1 MKKNFLLA
9 IAVMLMTAVSSFA
22 QNEQKEY
29 NMVITLNNGTT
40 VTLGHNDIKDI
51 TFNDGE
57 ISISGDVVSTID
69 NLRDFTYYLDNKMMV
84 VRDEQNTRIQE
95 LEDNMAKLSEDTYNK
110 FSNMATLLGDTDK
123 KFNNMATAVD
133 ENFAIYND
141 ALNKMAATTDENFAI
156 YNNALNEMAS
166 IMDNNINA
174 IVAMIEQLHPE
185 IANSPKFKAVKA
197 AAAANK
203 AKVAE
208 IVKAAKAA
216 AMKK

>member
-9 IAVMLMTAVSSFA
+9 IAVMLMTAIGSFA

-84 VRDEQNTRIQE
+84 FRDEQNTRIQE
-95 LEDNMAKLSEDTYNK
+95 LEDNMAKLSEDTDN
-110 FSNMATLLGDTDK
+110 
-123 KFNNMATAVD
+123 KFNNMAAAVD
-133 ENFAIYND
+133 KNFAIYND
-141 ALNKMAATTDENFAI
+141 ALNNMAATVDENFAI

-208 IVKAAKAA
+208 TVKAAKAA

>member
-69 NLRDFTYYLDNKMMV
+69 NLKNFTEFLEARSKNLEIKMI
-84 VRDEQNTRIQE
+84 EQ
-95 LEDNMAKLSEDTYNK
+95 AEDTDN
-110 FSNMATLLGDTDK
+110 
-123 KFNNMATAVD
+123 KFNNMAAAVDKNFAIYNDALNNMAAAVD
-133 ENFAIYND
+133 ENFAIYN
-141 ALNKMAATTDENFAI
+141 NT
-156 YNNALNEMAS
+156 LNEMADT
-166 IMDNNINA
+166 MDNNINA
-174 IVAMIEQLHPE
+174 IVAMIERLHPE
-185 IANSPKFKAVKA
+185 IANSPEFKAVKA
-197 AAAANK
+197 AAVAAK
-203 AKVAE
+203 TAKVAA
-208 IVKAAKAA
+208 I
-216 AMKK
+216 KK

>member
-69 NLRDFTYYLDNKMMV
+69 NLRDFTNYLNDKTNELRGKAEDTDN
-84 VRDEQNTRIQE
+84 
-95 LEDNMAKLSEDTYNK
+95 KLSEMGTAVDKNFAIYKDALNAMAAAVDEK
-110 FSNMATLLGDTDK
+110 FANVNEQFGIVDDNFKNVTA
-123 KFNNMATAVD
+123 AVD
-133 ENFAIYND
+133 ENFAIMND
-141 ALNKMAATTDENFAI
+141 NFSIMNNNFEIVDENFAK
-156 YNNALNEMAS
+156 
-166 IMDNNINA
+166 
-174 IVAMIEQLHPE
+174 IVALIEQLHPE
-185 IANSPKFKAVKA
+185 IANTPEF
-197 AAAANK
+197 
-203 AKVAE
+203 
-208 IVKAAKAA
+208 KAAKAA
-216 AMKK
+216 VAAKTAAKTAKVAAIKK

>member
-69 NLRDFTYYLDNKMMV
+69 NLRDFTEYLNAKTNELREKAEDTDN
-84 VRDEQNTRIQE
+84 
-95 LEDNMAKLSEDTYNK
+95 KLSEMGAAVDKNFAIYKDALNRMAAAADEK
-110 FSNMATLLGDTDK
+110 FATVNEQFGIVDDNFK
-123 KFNNMATAVD
+123 YVTAVVD
-133 ENFAIYND
+133 ENFAIMND
-141 ALNKMAATTDENFAI
+141 NFTIMNNNFAIVDENFAKI
-156 YNNALNEMAS
+156 AAL
-166 IMDNNINA
+166 
-174 IVAMIEQLHPE
+174 IEQLHPE
-185 IANSPKFKAVKA
+185 IANTSEFKAVKA
-197 AAAANK
+197 AVKAQAAAK
-203 AKVAE
+203 TAKVAA
-208 IVKAAKAA
+208 I
-216 AMKK
+216 KK

>member
-22 QNEQKEY
+22 QNDQKEY

-69 NLRDFTYYLDNKMMV
+69 NLREFTYYLDNKIMV
-84 VRDEQNTRIQE
+84 FRDEQNTRIQE
-95 LEDNMAKLSEDTYNK
+95 LEDNMAKLSEDTDN
-110 FSNMATLLGDTDK
+110 
-123 KFNNMATAVD
+123 KFNNMAAAVD
-133 ENFAIYND
+133 KNFAIYND
-141 ALNKMAATTDENFAI
+141 ALNNMAATVDENFAI

-208 IVKAAKAA
+208 TVKAAKAA

>member
-9 IAVMLMTAVSSFA
+9 IAVMLMTAIGSFA

-69 NLRDFTYYLDNKMMV
+69 NLREFTYYLDNKIMV
-84 VRDEQNTRIQE
+84 FRDEQNTRIQE
-95 LEDNMAKLSEDTYNK
+95 LEDNMAKLSEDTDN
-110 FSNMATLLGDTDK
+110 
-123 KFNNMATAVD
+123 KFNNMAAAVD
-133 ENFAIYND
+133 KNFAIYND
-141 ALNKMAATTDENFAI
+141 ALNNMAATVDENFAI
-156 YNNALNEMAS
+156 YNNALNEMAD
-166 IMDNNINA
+166 IMDSNINA

-208 IVKAAKAA
+208 TVKAAKAA

>member
-69 NLRDFTYYLDNKMMV
+69 NLRDFTEYLNAKTNELREKAEDTDN
-84 VRDEQNTRIQE
+84 
-95 LEDNMAKLSEDTYNK
+95 KLSE
-110 FSNMATLLGDTDK
+110 MGA
-123 KFNNMATAVD
+123 AVD
-133 ENFAIYND
+133 KNFAIYKD
-141 ALNKMAATTDENFAI
+141 ALNGMAATVDENFAI

-208 IVKAAKAA
+208 TVKAAKAA

>member
-9 IAVMLMTAVSSFA
+9 FAVMLMTAVSSFA

-69 NLRDFTYYLDNKMMV
+69 NLRDFTYYLDNKIMV
-84 VRDEQNTRIQE
+84 FRDEQNTRIQE
-95 LEDNMAKLSEDTYNK
+95 LEDNMAKLSEDTDN
-110 FSNMATLLGDTDK
+110 
-123 KFNNMATAVD
+123 KFNNMAAAVD
-133 ENFAIYND
+133 KNFAIYND
-141 ALNKMAATTDENFAI
+141 ALNNMAATVDENFAI
-156 YNNALNEMAS
+156 YNNALNEMAD
-166 IMDNNINA
+166 IMDSNINA

-208 IVKAAKAA
+208 TVKAAKAA

>member
-69 NLRDFTYYLDNKMMV
+69 NLRDFTYFLDA
-84 VRDEQNTRIQE
+84 RSSE
-95 LEDNMAKLSEDTYNK
+95 LEEKMTEQAEDTN
-110 FSNMATLLGDTDK
+110 N
-123 KFNNMATAVD
+123 KFNNMAAAVDKNFAIYKDALNAMAATVDEKFATVNEQFGIVDDNFKNVTAAVD
-133 ENFAIYND
+133 ENFGIMKD
-141 ALNKMAATTDENFAI
+141 AFEVVDENFAKI
-156 YNNALNEMAS
+156 
-166 IMDNNINA
+166 I
-174 IVAMIEQLHPE
+174 AMMEYLHPE
-185 IANSPKFKAVKA
+185 IANAPEF
-197 AAAANK
+197 
-203 AKVAE
+203 
-208 IVKAAKAA
+208 KAAKAA
-216 AMKK
+216 VAAKTAAKTAKVAAIKK

>member
-69 NLRDFTYYLDNKMMV
+69 DLREFTKYLDAK
-84 VRDEQNTRIQE
+84 RWE
-95 LEDNMAKLSEDTYNK
+95 LEEKMTEQAEDTN
-110 FSNMATLLGDTDK
+110 N
-123 KFNNMATAVD
+123 KFNNMAAAVD
-133 ENFAIYND
+133 KNFAIYND
-141 ALNKMAATTDENFAI
+141 ALNNMAATTDENFAI
-156 YNNALNEMAS
+156 FNNKLNEMAD

-197 AAAANK
+197 AAVAAK
-203 AKVAE
+203 TAAKTAKVAA
-208 IVKAAKAA
+208 I
-216 AMKK
+216 KK

>member
-84 VRDEQNTRIQE
+84 FRDEQNTRIQE
-95 LEDNMAKLSEDTYNK
+95 LEDNMAKLSEDTDN
-110 FSNMATLLGDTDK
+110 
-123 KFNNMATAVD
+123 KFNNMAAAVD
-133 ENFAIYND
+133 KNFAIYND
-141 ALNKMAATTDENFAI
+141 ALNNMAATVDENFAI

-208 IVKAAKAA
+208 TVKAAKAA

>member
-22 QNEQKEY
+22 QNDQKEY

-69 NLRDFTYYLDNKMMV
+69 NLREFTYYLDNKIMV
-84 VRDEQNTRIQE
+84 FRDEQNTRIQE
-95 LEDNMAKLSEDTYNK
+95 LEDNMAKLSEDTDN
-110 FSNMATLLGDTDK
+110 
-123 KFNNMATAVD
+123 KFNNMAAAVD
-133 ENFAIYND
+133 KNFAIYND
-141 ALNKMAATTDENFAI
+141 ALNNMAATVDENFAI
-156 YNNALNEMAS
+156 YNNALNEMAD
-166 IMDNNINA
+166 IMDSNINA

-208 IVKAAKAA
+208 TVKAAKAA

>member
-69 NLRDFTYYLDNKMMV
+69 NLKGFTEYLDAKSEKLREEMTEYAEETDN
-84 VRDEQNTRIQE
+84 RI
-95 LEDNMAKLSEDTYNK
+95 
-110 FSNMATLLGDTDK
+110 
-123 KFNNMATAVD
+123 NNMAAAVD
-133 ENFAIYND
+133 KNFAIYKD
-141 ALNKMAATTDENFAI
+141 ALNAIVDATDEKFATVNEQFGIVDDNFKNVTAAYDGNFEI
-156 YNNALNEMAS
+156 VKNNFEIVDEKFAT
-166 IMDNNINA
+166 
-174 IVAMIEQLHPE
+174 IVAVIEQLHPE
-185 IANSPKFKAVKA
+185 IANTPEF
-197 AAAANK
+197 
-203 AKVAE
+203 
-208 IVKAAKAA
+208 KAAKAA
-216 AMKK
+216 VAAKTATKASAAAKTAKVAAIKK

>member
-22 QNEQKEY
+22 QNDQKEY

-84 VRDEQNTRIQE
+84 FRDEQNTRIQE
-95 LEDNMAKLSEDTYNK
+95 LEDNMAKLSEDTDN
-110 FSNMATLLGDTDK
+110 
-123 KFNNMATAVD
+123 KFNNMAAAVD
-133 ENFAIYND
+133 KNFAIYND
-141 ALNKMAATTDENFAI
+141 ALNNMAATVDENFAI

-208 IVKAAKAA
+208 TVKAAKAA